1 MKKALS
7 ALVAALVISA
17 PSIAEESQLYRPNV
31 QNNGL
36 DSIKG
41 TEVQHG
47 MFGAG
52 FASVLSANNDIQPG
66 MLLSARYF
74 AGEKWYLLGEVQ
86 LGSHSTR
93 AVFINDVEVRSDSED
108 ALRIGAGA
116 GLSLLQGNAS
126 TSGITAI
133 PWVLATEL
141 SVGEQYSGDTSGRYT
156 SLGMSLQFHG
166 PRVWTAL
173 GTRQFIISDERLQQ
187 LNSDGGMQWDISL
200 GLWF

>member
-1 MKKALS
+1 MKKALI
-7 ALVAALVISA
+7 ALIPAVIIPAQSLAAD
-17 PSIAEESQLYRPNV
+17 SQVYRPNV

-36 DSIKG
+36 DSIEG
-41 TEVQHG
+41 TQVQHG

-52 FASVLSANNDIQPG
+52 YASTLTTNNDIQPG
-66 MLLSARYF
+66 LLFSGRYF

-86 LGSHSTR
+86 LGSFSTTAMIR
-93 AVFINDVEVRSDSED
+93 DGVEIRGDSED
-108 ALRIGAGA
+108 SLRFGAGA

-126 TSGITAI
+126 TSGITAV

-141 SVGEQYSGDTSGRYT
+141 MVGEQYSGDTSGRYT

-166 PRVWTAL
+166 ERVWTAL
-173 GTRQFIISDERLQQ
+173 GTRQFLISDERLQSFD
-187 LNSDGGMQWDISL
+187 SDGGIQWDISL